1 VGGGRGKES
10 NLRKKQLLTLFLC
23 SLVPWTIGNGMTSLL
38 PVYAAQ
44 LEASPTLAGCQLSL
58 SYVALAAGT
67 VSAGWL
73 SDRLRRRKA
82 LIIAG
87 GLAGIPALWLMGQV
101 RNIWALAAAS
111 AVWYFSAGMSVTLIS
126 ILAGLLAE
134 KNARGKVFGILALN
148 SGLGSLIGGLA
159 TGPIADRWGYQAMFL
174 VLALFGLLW
183 PAIGL
188 FLEDDAVAQAE
199 GADTRAAKPAV
210 GLGQSFYLLFLAS
223 LTAALGCY
231 VFIMSRSLVMDGLGF
246 GATDISTTSA
256 ISEVPILPLPL
267 LLGWLSDRLGRKQ
280 FLILGTLSATAG
292 LIGLTISTSLWHF
305 WISSTLITVSFI
317 TGAVGTALVTDLV
330 PQEALGRGLSL
341 FGATTW
347 IAGILGC
354 AGAGYAVQ
362 HLGPVFT
369 LVAGALLPLV
379 AVVLLIAL
387 RRTRPAKASRTPSL
401 GKVLSAKP
409 LPARA

>member
-1 VGGGRGKES
+1 V
-10 NLRKKQLLTLFLC
+10 RKTDLLTVFLC
-23 SLVPWTIGNGMTSLL
+23 SLVPWTIGNGLTPLL

-58 SYVALAAGT
+58 SYLALAAGT

-87 GLAGIPALWLMGQV
+87 GVVGTPALWLMAQV
-101 RNIWALAAAS
+101 SNIWALALAS
-111 AVWYFSAGMSVTLIS
+111 AVWYFWAGIGITLIS

-134 KNARGKVFGILALN
+134 KDARGKVFGILALN

-159 TGPIADRWGYQAMFL
+159 MGPIADRWGYQTMFL
-174 VLALFGLLW
+174 VLSLFCLLW
-183 PAIGL
+183 PAIAL
-188 FLEDDAVAQAE
+188 FLKDDVEAQAE
-199 GADTRAAKPAV
+199 SADARADGPAI

-223 LTAALGCY
+223 LTATLGGY
-231 VFIMSRSLVMDGLGF
+231 VFIMGRSLVMDGLGF
-246 GATDISTTSA
+246 GATDISITSA

-267 LLGWLSDRLGRKQ
+267 LLGWLSDRLGRKK
-280 FLILGTLSATAG
+280 FLLLGFVSATAG
-292 LIGLTISTSLWHF
+292 LLGLTVSTSLWHF
-305 WISSTLITVSFI
+305 WLTSTLITVSFI

-330 PQEALGRGLSL
+330 PRGALGRGLAL
-341 FGATTW
+341 FGATNW

-362 HLGPVFT
+362 HLGQVQT
-369 LVAGALLPLV
+369 MVAGAFLPLV
-379 AVVLLIAL
+379 AVVLLIAT
-387 RRTRPAKASRTPSL
+387 RRGRPAKESRTPSL
-401 GKVLSAKP
+401 GRVLSTEP
-409 LPARA
+409 LPAGA

>member
-1 VGGGRGKES
+1 
-10 NLRKKQLLTLFLC
+10 LRKKQLLALFLC
-23 SLVPWTIGNGMTSLL
+23 SLVPWTIGNGMTPLL
-38 PVYAAQ
+38 PVYAAR
-44 LEASPTLAGCQLSL
+44 LEASPTVAGCQLSL

-73 SDRLRRRKA
+73 SDKLRRRKA

-111 AVWYFSAGMSVTLIS
+111 AVWYFWAGMSVTLIS
-126 ILAGLLAE
+126 ILVGLLAE
-134 KNARGKVFGILALN
+134 KNARGKIFGILALN

-159 TGPIADRWGYQAMFL
+159 MGPIADRWGYPTMFL
-174 VLALFGLLW
+174 VLSLFGLLW
-183 PAIGL
+183 PVIGL
-188 FLEDDAVAQAE
+188 FLKDDVVAQAE
-199 GADTRAAKPAV
+199 GAGTKAAKPAV
-210 GLGQSFYLLFLAS
+210 GLGQSFYFLFLAS
-223 LTAALGCY
+223 LAAMLGCY
-231 VFIMSRSLVMDGLGF
+231 VFIMGRSLVMDGLGF
-246 GATDISTTSA
+246 GAADISTTSA

-267 LLGWLSDRLGRKQ
+267 LLGWLSDRVGRKR
-280 FLILGTLSATAG
+280 FLILGFLSAMAG
-292 LIGLTISTSLWHF
+292 LLGLTVSTSLWHF
-305 WISSTLITVSFI
+305 WVSSTLITVSFI

-347 IAGILGC
+347 IAGTLGC

-362 HLGPVFT
+362 HLGPVHT
-369 LVAGALLPLV
+369 LVAGALLPLI
-379 AVVLLIAL
+379 AVVLLIAT
-387 RRTRPAKASRTPSL
+387 RQARPAEKSRALPL
-401 GKVLSAKP
+401 GEALSTEP